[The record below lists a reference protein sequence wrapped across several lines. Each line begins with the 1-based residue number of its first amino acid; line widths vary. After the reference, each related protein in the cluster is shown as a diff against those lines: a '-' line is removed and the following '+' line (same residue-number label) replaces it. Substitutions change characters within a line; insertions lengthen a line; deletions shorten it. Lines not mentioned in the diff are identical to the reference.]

1 MTLGLGLTPI
11 MQTLV
16 FPQVLADS
24 FLDADLGFRQL
35 QCGGGRGCRSGVEKL
50 HRKRNV

>member
-24 FLDADLGFRQL
+24 FLDADLGFTAPVWW
-35 QCGGGRGCRSGVEKL
+35 GEGV
-50 HRKRNV
+50 